1 MGMSTL
7 GPWLI
12 RGTSDRMKLTIRGT
26 DDSVDAQINPIAS
39 TWGGAHRR
47 LRDARLERAKE
58 VFDP

>member
-1 MGMSTL
+1 
-7 GPWLI
+7 
-12 RGTSDRMKLTIRGT
+12 MKLTIRGT